1 MYICMNLHIYTS
13 VDRYV
18 HIFVHMILH
27 KRMVRLYFMKA
38 SVEGVRSGEKYFVL
52 ITSNI
57 GNVPLY
63 LLQNKCKDVDM
74 AVVNEL
80 TILLR
85 NVRCIHNNYM
95 VNLLRSTRH
104 VFLLLIAI
112 LTFYWPHKIVHA
124 LLLDH
129 IHVE

>member
-1 MYICMNLHIYTS
+1 MS
-13 VDRYV
+13 
-18 HIFVHMILH
+18 LH
-27 KRMVRLYFMKA
+27 KRIVRLYFMKA
-38 SVEGVRSGEKYFVL
+38 SGEGVRSDGKCFVL

-95 VNLLRSTRH
+95 VNLLPSTRH
-104 VFLLLIAI
+104 VFVLLIAI
-112 LTFYWPHKIVHA
+112 STFYWSHKIVHTI
-124 LLLDH
+124 LLDH

>member
-1 MYICMNLHIYTS
+1 
-13 VDRYV
+13 
-18 HIFVHMILH
+18 MILQ

-63 LLQNKCKDVDM
+63 LLRKKCKDVDM

-104 VFLLLIAI
+104 VFVLLIAI

-124 LLLDH
+124 ILLDH
-129 IHVE
+129 IHV